1 MRTNRLHNLHQK
13 LDQKLQLKSIL
24 LTFISVTFLS
34 ACGIKGDLYQ
44 TPEQAVTPK
53 GETVAQ
59 NAESLEK
66 NISEK
71 VESQP
76 VTVLDESQKK
86 QAVQPPI
93 EQIKQSTDQVKE
105 QQ

>member
-1 MRTNRLHNLHQK
+1 MRTNRPHNLYQK

-24 LTFISVTFLS
+24 QAFVAVTFLS

-53 GETVAQ
+53 GDTVVQ
-59 NAESLEK
+59 DPEIEEQ

-76 VTVLDESQKK
+76 VTMLDTSQKK
-86 QAVQPPI
+86 QAV
-93 EQIKQSTDQVKE
+93 EQTEQSTDQVKE